1 MFGVKD
7 GKPTYV
13 AKRICAAPRKKV
25 NNPKL
30 IRNIEEHNE
39 KKTSASS
46 TRTVSKATI
55 EKWKIEV
62 VNYSVNDCFE
72 YIEDREG
79 NPTSMRCKYCVMFED
94 KIKHIDGFT
103 NQYIVGSTN
112 F

>member
-1 MFGVKD
+1 M
-7 GKPTYV
+7 
-13 AKRICAAPRKKV
+13 

-62 VNYSVNDCFE
+62 ANYFVNDWFE
-72 YIEDREG
+72 YSEDREG
-79 NPTSMRCKYCVMFED
+79 NPTSMRCKYCVMLGLQIFD
-94 KIKHIDGFT
+94 VRLFCIMLKLIKRTHLHT
-103 NQYIVGSTN
+103 NI